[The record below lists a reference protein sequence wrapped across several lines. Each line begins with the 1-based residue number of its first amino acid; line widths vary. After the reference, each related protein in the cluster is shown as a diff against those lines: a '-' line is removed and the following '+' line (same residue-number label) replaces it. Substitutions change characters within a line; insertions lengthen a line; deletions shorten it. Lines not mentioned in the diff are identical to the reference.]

1 LDKNVEKT
9 PSQISSEVSVMAD
22 GLAAEPTAV
31 AVSAPIDS
39 KKSELEGSQDST
51 KSELEGRLAGEGLRK
66 LNRRMTDMVEIRK
79 KELAEGITEGHL
91 YNSLTGVKLINDQFN
106 FIWKI
111 SEDLLKTI
119 RA

>member
-1 LDKNVEKT
+1 MEKGLKT
-9 PSQISSEVSVMAD
+9 ESSAGPANES
-22 GLAAEPTAV
+22 
-31 AVSAPIDS
+31 IDL
-39 KKSELEGSQDST
+39 K

-66 LNRRMTDMVEIRK
+66 LNQRMTEMVEIRK

-91 YNSLTGVKLINDQFN
+91 RNSLDGVKLINDQFN

-111 SEDLLKTI
+111 SEDLLKTL